1 MKGWLQILIAV
12 GSAIFAF
19 SLFLIIFIIL
29 RIYSNKKRRKA
40 IDNLKNSHR
49 IMFQKCDSLLP
60 TNISRQ
66 SIPNITEK
74 VPIIKTSP
82 PKLVFPHLEV
92 LKDQDQ
98 WDSSLS
104 ETESEC
110 EPMPKNKLDVDWS
123 ESDNQRSESPS
134 RIRETPVIEFSLVY
148 VSSNNTLTVHI
159 IRVTNLPLRYRKN
172 CSSFVKVSLLARK
185 KSSQQTQVFKKSLNP
200 EYVQNFTF
208 PGYSLDEI
216 RRFTLRL
223 SVYVKHYRLLKDKL
237 VGEIWFPLSK
247 SALQPDCPAILS
259 ENLSSRSLKQKR
271 MSLCSTHLGQLFIS
285 LQYQA
290 NANRL
295 KVLVRKAENL
305 PKATG
310 VSLGQP
316 EFYVIV
322 SILRSIEAITYKET
336 KPASGVNP
344 VWNQPFLFDL
354 PSCETDEYW
363 LQFLIMRGHIYSRD
377 GVVGHVL
384 VGPGTTTSGEA
395 HWNEAMEP
403 KALDTAKWH
412 NICLVDDF

>member
-12 GSAIFAF
+12 GSA
-19 SLFLIIFIIL
+19 FLAFIIIILIFVAL
-29 RIYSNKKRRKA
+29 RIRNKRKRKKE
-40 IDNLKNSHR
+40 IDNIKNSHR
-49 IMFQKCDSLLP
+49 IMLKRCENLLS

-66 SIPNITEK
+66 SVPNDKI
-74 VPIIKTSP
+74 PIIKTSP
-82 PKLVFPHLEV
+82 PRPNFPHLEV
-92 LKDQDQ
+92 LKNNDQ

-104 ETESEC
+104 ETDGEGDT
-110 EPMPKNKLDVDWS
+110 PPKNKLDVDWS
-123 ESDNQRSESPS
+123 ESENLRSESPS
-134 RIRETPVIEFSLVY
+134 RTRETPTIEFSLVY
-148 VSSNNTLTVHI
+148 VASNNTLTVHI
-159 IRVTNLPLRYRKN
+159 IRVINLPLRYRKN

-237 VGEIWFPLSK
+237 VGEIWFPLARST
-247 SALQPDCPAILS
+247 LQPDCPAILS

-271 MSLCSTHLGQLFIS
+271 MSMCSPDLGQLFVI
-285 LQYQA
+285 LQYQVA
-290 NANRL
+290 ANRL

-310 VSLGQP
+310 VSIGQP

-322 SILRSIEAITYKET
+322 SILRGIEAITYKET
-336 KPASGVNP
+336 RPASGVNP

-354 PSCETDEYW
+354 PSKETEEYW
-363 LQFLIMRGHIYSRD
+363 LQFLIMRGRMYSRD

-384 VGPGTTTSGEA
+384 VGPGTTPTGEA

-412 NICLVDDF
+412 NICTVDDF